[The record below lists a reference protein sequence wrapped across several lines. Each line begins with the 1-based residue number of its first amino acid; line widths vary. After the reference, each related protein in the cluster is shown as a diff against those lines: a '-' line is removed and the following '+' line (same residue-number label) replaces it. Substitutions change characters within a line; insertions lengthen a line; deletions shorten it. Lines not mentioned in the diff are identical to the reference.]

1 MSVLETVG
9 SLVAVLIVVVIILV
23 FWTILWK
30 YFLSKLKFLR
40 EICKFWR
47 NFSSNKEFLVG
58 TDNGQSEPVKK
69 QANQRPTEE
78 EARRA
83 REERIKLR
91 RSRKAE

>member
-40 EICKFWR
+40 EICKFCEILR
-47 NFSSNKEFLVG
+47 DAYNF
-58 TDNGQSEPVKK
+58 
-69 QANQRPTEE
+69 
-78 EARRA
+78 
-83 REERIKLR
+83 
-91 RSRKAE
+91 

>member
-40 EICKFWR
+40 EICKF
-47 NFSSNKEFLVG
+47 FQVLV
-58 TDNGQSEPVKK
+58 DNNVFQLV
-69 QANQRPTEE
+69 QITANQNR
-78 EARRA
+78 
-83 REERIKLR
+83 
-91 RSRKAE
+91 